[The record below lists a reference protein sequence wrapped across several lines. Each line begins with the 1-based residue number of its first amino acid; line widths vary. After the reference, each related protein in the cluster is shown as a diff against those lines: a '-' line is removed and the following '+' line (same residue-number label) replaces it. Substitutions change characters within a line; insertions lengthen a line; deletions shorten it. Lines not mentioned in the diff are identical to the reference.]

1 MDYEANGLDEKSG
14 SMNWKY
20 GVGIYRK
27 EFIIDKS
34 NKNRIISLLFDGVY
48 QDATVY
54 LNGEKLGN
62 NYYGY
67 IPFEFDITNKVNI
80 GEVNT
85 LLVRVDNS
93 AQPNTRWY
101 SGSGITR
108 DVWISSLPPIHVASN
123 GTYIVTDS
131 LENNIASL
139 SITTEI
145 SNSAAVDSEI
155 EIKNKIYSP
164 DGLLI
169 ASMSEK
175 MTIGTGLNNALIKQN
190 LSIRNALL
198 WSPEHP
204 CMHQMITE
212 IIVDGIIEDQYV
224 TPFGIRTLYFD
235 ADKGLLINKEHIKIH
250 GMAIHNEA
258 GQLIGCK
265 LSILIIHEQSGESQ
279 DCKACTIYCGVQ
291 SRIQFVGFRC
301 NLKCQRIGRCGCK
314 SKILETK
321 QVSIDTF
328 YISLLKIN
336 IIIIVK
342 RNNSP
347 CAHQLVFCFMHK
359 RFTLL
364 QIN

>member
-1 MDYEANGLDEKSG
+1 MELHLVKQERHEFFGFGWTFHYGDLDIHEAEQGEKDFSPVTLPHDWLMDYEANGPDEKSG

-145 SNSAAVDSEI
+145 SNSAAADSEI

-175 MTIGTGLNNALIKQN
+175 MTIGAGLNNALIKQN

-204 CMHQMITE
+204 YMHQMITE
-212 IIVDGIIEDQYV
+212 IIVDSIIEDQYV

-235 ADKGLLINKEHIKIH
+235 ADKGL
-250 GMAIHNEA
+250 
-258 GQLIGCK
+258 
-265 LSILIIHEQSGESQ
+265 
-279 DCKACTIYCGVQ
+279 
-291 SRIQFVGFRC
+291 
-301 NLKCQRIGRCGCK
+301 
-314 SKILETK
+314 
-321 QVSIDTF
+321 
-328 YISLLKIN
+328 
-336 IIIIVK
+336 
-342 RNNSP
+342 
-347 CAHQLVFCFMHK
+347 
-359 RFTLL
+359 
-364 QIN
+364 

>member
-1 MDYEANGLDEKSG
+1 
-14 SMNWKY
+14 MNWKY

-175 MTIGTGLNNALIKQN
+175 
-190 LSIRNALL
+190 
-198 WSPEHP
+198 
-204 CMHQMITE
+204 
-212 IIVDGIIEDQYV
+212 
-224 TPFGIRTLYFD
+224 
-235 ADKGLLINKEHIKIH
+235 
-250 GMAIHNEA
+250 
-258 GQLIGCK
+258 
-265 LSILIIHEQSGESQ
+265 
-279 DCKACTIYCGVQ
+279 
-291 SRIQFVGFRC
+291 
-301 NLKCQRIGRCGCK
+301 
-314 SKILETK
+314 
-321 QVSIDTF
+321 
-328 YISLLKIN
+328 
-336 IIIIVK
+336 
-342 RNNSP
+342 
-347 CAHQLVFCFMHK
+347 
-359 RFTLL
+359 
-364 QIN
+364 